1 MTREGPPRRPPL
13 PIPTKTAYFPTEGGI
28 NVDLQREVLYR
39 AGTKNLVCALEYGS
53 HVTGDAGKNSMHD
66 IIIIVDDVKQFHIDG
81 LRLHG
86 ADYAQPH
93 LAQWH
98 AFLNHYGLNY
108 YHTEIRGQDDQ
119 IFSAKLV
126 VISKDDFIRGCSGTL
141 VEGEKDPNRRGTFG
155 MYVAG
160 RLQKAAFFPYHN
172 KGEKEKALIEA
183 AINTARIDGVWY
195 ALGFLKD
202 RFTYSELLK
211 TYVSLSYWAD
221 VRVEKS
227 GKIETLI
234 KNNQLDY
241 YDMLQPILQSFID
254 QEIITVVKEGFGWY
268 KKAYS
273 LSTAETYA
281 RLLKLK
287 TISFLINYVKNL
299 FTATPQ
305 KALTYAVLKLVRTID
320 SWDVVK
326 EAKRKARNS

>member
-1 MTREGPPRRPPL
+1 MTREGVLQRPPL
-13 PIPTKTAYFPTEGGI
+13 PIPSKTAYFPAKNGI
-28 NVDLQREVLYR
+28 NADLQREVLYR

-141 VEGEKDPNRRGTFG
+141 VEGEKDPNRRGAFG

-160 RLQKAAFFPYHN
+160 RVQKAAFFPYHN
-172 KGEKEKALIEA
+172 KGEEEKALIEA
-183 AINTARIDGVWY
+183 AINTARIDGAWY
-195 ALGFLKD
+195 ALGFLNKK
-202 RFTYSELLK
+202 FTYDELLK

-221 VRVEKS
+221 VRVEKR

-234 KNNQLDY
+234 KNHEKDYREMLEPIIQGFINQGL
-241 YDMLQPILQSFID
+241 IKI
-254 QEIITVVKEGFGWY
+254 EEEGFGWY
-268 KKAYS
+268 EKTYS
-273 LSTAETYA
+273 PSVIETQL
-281 RLLKLK
+281 RLLNLK
-287 TISFLINYVKNL
+287 KIAFLTNYLKNPL
-299 FTATPQ
+299 TAG
-305 KALTYAVLKLVRTID
+305 LTHGLVYAIAKVARAAK
-320 SWDVVK
+320 SW
-326 EAKRKARNS
+326 R